1 METKISSDQKN
12 NKNLIKSVRPGSPA
26 DIAGIEP
33 GSYLVSINGHEI
45 GDIFD
50 YYHYTD
56 GVDLGLEFDDALLDS
71 YRSCRNKCIFCFI
84 DQMPK
89 NMRETLYFKDDDT
102 RLSFLQGNY
111 VTLTN
116 VSDAE
121 LNRIIEYRL
130 APINISIHA
139 TDPEVR
145 KRMLNNRFAG
155 EVLSKMERIKAAGLP
170 MNGQIVLCKGIND
183 GKVLEDSLRTLK
195 DFYPSLQSLSVVPV
209 GLTKFREGLFP
220 LESFTREDAISVIKE
235 VSAFQMEYLKE
246 LGTRLVYLSDEFYI
260 MAGFPLPKDR
270 EYEGYPQLEN
280 GVGMT
285 RLFINEFLLE
295 LKKQAPPTLSF
306 LARKR
311 EISLATGRL
320 FGDYMKRLVKRL
332 TAKHKNIKVHV
343 YPIENRFFGDKITV
357 TGLITGNDVISQ
369 LKGKP
374 LGSCLYIPRNMLKY
388 GEEVFLDDVTI
399 REVERALKVPVY
411 VSTGG
416 GEDLVRRIIHGN

>member
-26 DIAGIEP
+26 DMAGIEP
-33 GSYLVSINGHEI
+33 GSYLVSINGHKI

-50 YYHYTD
+50 YYHFTD

-116 VSDAE
+116 VNDTE

-139 TDPEVR
+139 TDPDVR
-145 KRMLNNRFAG
+145 VKMLNNRFAG
-155 EVLSKMERIKAAGLP
+155 DVLEKMERIRAAGLP

-209 GLTKFREGLFP
+209 GITKFREGLFP
-220 LESFTREDAISVIKE
+220 LESFTREDALSVIKE
-235 VSAFQMEYLKE
+235 VGTFQREFLRS

-260 MAGFPLPKDR
+260 MAGAPLPKDR

-295 LKKQAPPTLSF
+295 LKKQAPPALPF
-306 LARKR
+306 LAKKR
-311 EISLATGRL
+311 EISLATGKL
-320 FGDYMKRLVKRL
+320 FGGYMKRLAKRL
-332 TAKHKNIKVHV
+332 TEKHKNIKVHV
-343 YPIENRFFGDKITV
+343 YPIENRFFGEKITV
-357 TGLITGNDVISQ
+357 TGLITGRDVISQ

-399 REVERALKVPVY
+399 RDVEKALKVPVY
-411 VSTGG
+411 VSSGG